1 MRMLVT
7 GGAGFIGSNFIRHE
21 LSKHSDTEIFNLDKL
36 TYSGRLENLRDVE
49 KNSRYSFVQGD
60 IQDRAIVEKIVEKRI
75 DVIVNFA
82 AETHVDRSIVEA
94 GDFVLTDICGT
105 YNLLTTA
112 RKYDVHRFVQVSTDE
127 VYGSIDKGSFKEI
140 DPLNPSS
147 PYSASKAGGDLIA
160 KAFHST
166 YGLDVVISRSSNNF
180 GPYQYPEKLVPK
192 LILRALHD
200 TSLPLYGDGKQVRDW
215 IYVEDNCRAI
225 DMVMRSGKSGE
236 TYNVASGTEH
246 TNLEVAMLILE
257 ALEKPE
263 SLINFVPDRP
273 GHDRRYSLDVSK
285 VKKLGWKLEQDFEKA
300 LRKTITWYADN
311 EWWWQALL
319 KDRFVQQDAPWLS
332 DGS

>member
-21 LSKHSDTEIFNLDKL
+21 LSRHRETEIFNLDKL

-49 KNSRYSFVQGD
+49 KDSRYSFVRGD
-60 IQDRAIVEKIVEKRI
+60 IQDRAVVEKIVAKGI

-94 GDFVLTDICGT
+94 GGFVLTDVYGT

-112 RKYDVHRFVQVSTDE
+112 RKHDVHRFVQVSTDE
-127 VYGSIDKGSFKEI
+127 VYGSIEKGSFKEI

-180 GPYQYPEKLVPK
+180 GPYQHPEKLVPK

-200 TSLPLYGDGKQVRDW
+200 KSLPLYGDGKQMRDW
-215 IYVEDNCRAI
+215 IYVEDNCEAI
-225 DMVMRSGKSGE
+225 YMIMQKGESGE
-236 TYNVASGTEH
+236 IYNVASGIEH
-246 TNLEVAMLILE
+246 TNLEVATLILE
-257 ALEKPE
+257 ALDKPK
-263 SLINFVPDRP
+263 SLIKFVSDRP

-285 VKKLGWKLEQDFEKA
+285 VKKLGWKLRQDFEKA
-300 LRKTITWYADN
+300 LRKTITWYAQN
-311 EWWWQALL
+311 EWWWQPLL
-319 KDRFVQQDAPWLS
+319 KDRFVQLDAPWLE
-332 DGS
+332 